1 MTATTPARYGVCE
14 HITDEGRRWV
24 DPTPPEACWADTA
37 PWADYCPDH
46 GGPNLDDPDPYT
58 EDEEED
64 EPLTLG
70 ARLAPVAVFLAAVF
84 GPSTIAYHLFGTA
97 GLS

>member
-1 MTATTPARYGVCE
+1 MTTTPVRYGVCE
-14 HITDEGRRWV
+14 HIIHEGSRWI
-24 DPTPPEACWADTA
+24 DPTPPEHCLADTA

-46 GGPNLDDPDPYT
+46 GGPDLDDPDPYT
-58 EDEEED
+58 EDED

-70 ARLAPVAVFLAAVF
+70 ARLTPLAVFLAALF
-84 GPSTIAYHLFGTA
+84 GPTTIAYHLFGTA